1 MTTLAPPPSGSSAA
15 WGSREPRFSSVPPAA
30 ASLGDAAVNFAA
42 DAGLIL
48 DPWQQDVLRGSLG
61 VLPGGKWAARSV
73 GLLVP
78 RQNGKGAVLEAR
90 ELFGMFVLKEPLI
103 IHSAHK
109 FDTSQEHFGRM
120 RILIDGNRD
129 LARHVKSIYT
139 ANGKESIELRD
150 GCRLKFKARTISGS
164 GRGFSCDCLVL
175 DEAMILPEIAL
186 AAMLPTQGPRP
197 NPQTWYTSS
206 SGLPDSTAL
215 WRVVKRGRAEA
226 KRLAYY
232 EWGSEL
238 GADPAD
244 PAVWLASNP
253 AIGYRLNLDEFEE
266 EQQSMT
272 AEDFAREHLG
282 IWDEQADGSPFGE
295 GVWDRLEAVVDI
307 AGPPTFALE
316 VAEDRSWSCVAAAG
330 RSSDGTMVVDAA
342 EYRPGVDWVVGR
354 LAELARRRRESSVV
368 VQPTSAA
375 GALIADLMAAR
386 VRVVQAKAVD
396 YAQACG
402 TFYDLVVSGGLRHL
416 GQPHL
421 DVSVAGARQKP
432 SSEAWVWDR
441 RRSGLDISPLVA
453 ATLAV
458 WGASQPPA
466 RGGRFMSF

>member
-1 MTTLAPPPSGSSAA
+1 MS
-15 WGSREPRFSSVPPAA
+15 
-30 ASLGDAAVNFAA
+30 FAA
-42 DAGLIL
+42 EAGLFL
-48 DPWQQDVLRGSLG
+48 DPWQQDVLRGSMG

-90 ELFGMFVLKEPLI
+90 ELFGMFVLKERLI

-109 FDTSQEHFGRM
+109 FDTSQDHFLRM
-120 RILIDGNRD
+120 RTLIDGNRD
-129 LARHVKSIYT
+129 LARHVKSVYT

-150 GCRLKFKARTISGS
+150 GCRLKFKARTISGG

-175 DEAMILPEIAL
+175 DEAMILPEQSV
-186 AAMLPTQGPRP
+186 AAMLPTQGARP
-197 NPQTWYTSS
+197 NPQTWFTSS
-206 SGLPDSTAL
+206 SGLPDSAAL
-215 WRVVKRGRAEA
+215 WRIVKNGRQKA
-226 KRLAYY
+226 KRLAYF
-232 EWGSEL
+232 EWGSET
-238 GADPAD
+238 GVDPSD
-244 PAVWLASNP
+244 PAVWRAANP
-253 AIGYRLNLDEFEE
+253 GMGYRLPLDEFEMQQQQLPPE
-266 EQQSMT
+266 E
-272 AEDFAREHLG
+272 FAREYLG
-282 IWDEQADGSPFGE
+282 VWDEQADGSPFPDGSWE
-295 GVWDRLEAVVDI
+295 RCEAVVDI
-307 AGPPTFALE
+307 AGPPSFALE

-375 GALIADLMAAR
+375 GALIADLVAAR

-402 TFYDLVVSGGLRHL
+402 VFFDLVVSGGLAHL

-421 DVSVAGARQKP
+421 DVNVAGAHRRP
-432 SSEAWVWDR
+432 SSDAWVWDR

-466 RGGRFMSF
+466 RGGRFVSF